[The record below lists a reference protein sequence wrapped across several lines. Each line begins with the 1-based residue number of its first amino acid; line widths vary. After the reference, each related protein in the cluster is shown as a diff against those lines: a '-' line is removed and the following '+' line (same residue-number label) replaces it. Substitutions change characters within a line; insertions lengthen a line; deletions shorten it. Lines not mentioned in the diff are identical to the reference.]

1 MTNTIRPN
9 RPTKTNWA
17 TIDLDR
23 PTRLD
28 IIRVWY
34 NLRHTRPRV
43 LKGRISSSGEGVH
56 IVAALSSPVNEEE
69 LLSIRRALGDDPR
82 RILYDETRPEAKPSQ
97 ILFDTKNG
105 KHAGEW
111 VYDIESLERKYR
123 P

>member
-1 MTNTIRPN
+1 MTNTR
-9 RPTKTNWA
+9 RATTRKTNWV

-23 PTRLD
+23 PSRLD

-34 NLRHTRPRV
+34 NLRHTHPRI

-56 IVAALSSPVNEEE
+56 IVAAMSSPIEEQE
-69 LLSIRRALGDDPR
+69 ALAIRRALGDDPN
-82 RILYDETRPEAKPSQ
+82 RIIFDEQRPESKPSQ
-97 ILFDTKNG
+97 ILFDSKRG

-111 VYDIESLERKYR
+111 VYDLESLERKYR